1 VRTTLSLSGMNFIIY
16 STAVTSGLLAGAIS
30 PSLAYSRSILLG
42 ITLMHSV
49 LSGAL
54 FGVFVSA
61 VMGIPLAPSLTAVL
75 FAITFSILTAEAVNR
90 GIPEDA
96 AISLVVSISV
106 AISII
111 FTFLVALHV
120 PLGVSAAMSYVFGI
134 SSILTINDLL
144 RVIISLMLVMPLAH
158 LFWYEYKFI
167 SFDPEGAEAMG
178 LSIRFYRYLYYGL
191 ASVAA
196 TAIAMTLGVLLTH
209 IIISLPGLFALR
221 KKYLYPYRLSYL
233 VGVTIV
239 VGGYLISL
247 PLSLPPSAGV
257 GILATISLVYLFT
270 GGSR

>member
-1 VRTTLSLSGMNFIIY
+1 MSSLNAMNFIIY
-16 STAVTSGLLAGAIS
+16 STALASGLLAGAIS

-54 FGVFVSA
+54 FGVFVTA
-61 VMGIPLAPSLTAVL
+61 VIGLPVTPALSAVL

-96 AISLVVSISV
+96 AISLAVSVSV

-134 SSILTINDLL
+134 SSVLTINDFL
-144 RVIISLMLVMPLAH
+144 RVVISLTLVMPLAH

-178 LSIRFYRYLYYGL
+178 LSVRFYRYLYYAL

-221 KKYLYPYRLSYL
+221 KKYVYPYRLSYL
-233 VGVTIV
+233 AGVTIV
-239 VGGYLISL
+239 MGGYLISL

-257 GILATISLVYLFT
+257 GILASISLLYLFV
-270 GGSR
+270 GGKK